1 MKECRFCMSPKIIA
15 IFVVCIIKIRF
26 SMFILHFLSQ
36 YPFKQKINVLIT
48 TWLTISKKCNIISS
62 SYCITIIVTKKNDEG
77 YGAKFS
83 SRLTFPIK
91 QENLITAY
99 QKKKD
104 ILHQK
109 KNKTYFKVFVLENFS
124 RLVLFFIF

>member
-1 MKECRFCMSPKIIA
+1 MQFHAFIKVFTSIIL
-15 IFVVCIIKIRF
+15 IFKFHF
-26 SMFILHFLSQ
+26 SCLFFVFLFQ
-36 YPFKQKINVLIT
+36 YPSKQNINVLIT
-48 TWLTISKKCNIISS
+48 TWLMISKKCNIISS

-109 KNKTYFKVFVLENFS
+109 KNKTYFKSFVLENFS